1 MLNQVKIYFF
11 LLLFIFILFSS
22 FTYRF
27 FIIYIDGSTAGAAE
41 NENFSRRLGAVELV
55 QIYLEETLCSDDK
68 RRKSFDKDIPNSW
81 VIESHTV
88 AINLSSMV
96 LIS

>member
-1 MLNQVKIYFF
+1 MFTASEAKLFWGDVKSSQNIF
-11 LLLFIFILFSS
+11 L
-22 FTYRF
+22 TYRF